1 MEEAAAE
8 YGLEVMVQ
16 PISAAQDLVQAVQ
29 TLVRQ
34 RVEVLFP
41 VSDNTINA
49 NFDLIGELAEANK
62 FRFLLP
68 FRLELNSGACASMG
82 FDFSDIGIKTAEL
95 VIRIKEGESPARIP
109 FQYIDRVRFFINEE
123 AAQKQGIKF
132 PEKIIKRADRLVSTQ
147 PRREIPSLAGIGSA
161 E

>member
-1 MEEAAAE
+1 
-8 YGLEVMVQ
+8 
-16 PISAAQDLVQAVQ
+16 
-29 TLVRQ
+29 
-34 RVEVLFP
+34 
-41 VSDNTINA
+41 
-49 NFDLIGELAEANK
+49 
-62 FRFLLP
+62 
-68 FRLELNSGACASMG
+68 MG

-132 PEKIIKRADRLVSTQ
+132 PEKIIKRADRLVLTQ

>member
-1 MEEAAAE
+1 VQNENKKN
-8 YGLEVMVQ
+8 YRTGL
-16 PISAAQDLVQAVQ
+16 SLV
-29 TLVRQ
+29 
-34 RVEVLFP
+34 F
-41 VSDNTINA
+41 VS
-49 NFDLIGELAEANK
+49 G
-62 FRFLLP
+62 
-68 FRLELNSGACASMG
+68 SGS
-82 FDFSDIGIKTAEL
+82 
-95 VIRIKEGESPARIP
+95 GESPARIP